1 VAPSTRLQSSRVLRK
16 VVDVEFM
23 VARDVYDRL
32 CSGNQFLLEDVQ
44 VQSATIPFDFRVSP
58 NLDLAQSRW
67 IVEDEVEVAISLHKA
82 LHEAKTIR
90 SGLLNEHGIWTWI
103 GVEVLRDYV
112 VNRWCKGYENG
123 RPQSP
128 EKCEYFLTGDGVH
141 AQSRCA
147 VRRLYI
153 AAETSVRADG
163 DYRWIA
169 KFLDNADIF
178 SAIFER
184 RLGMDSELAVAMLD
198 AYSSLG
204 SGSRATYRKAS
215 KLIGLALST
224 TCLEALDK
232 ADKRALVDDAL
243 NEVSLGLV
251 DGA

>member
-1 VAPSTRLQSSRVLRK
+1 
-16 VVDVEFM
+16 M

-32 CSGNQFLLEDVQ
+32 CSGSQFLIEDVQ
-44 VQSATIPFDFRVSP
+44 VQSVTVPFDFRVSP
-58 NLDLAQSRW
+58 NLDLAQSVW
-67 IVEDEVEVAISLHKA
+67 KVEDEVEVAISLHKA
-82 LHEAKTIR
+82 LHEAKTTR

-103 GVEVLRDYV
+103 GLEVLRDYV
-112 VNRWCKGYENG
+112 VNRWCNGYENG

-128 EKCEYFLTGDGVH
+128 EKCDYFLTGDGVH

-153 AAETSVRADG
+153 AAETSFRAES
-163 DYRWIA
+163 DYRWVA
-169 KFLDNADIF
+169 KFLANADIF

-184 RLGMDSELAVAMLD
+184 RLGMDSELAVAMVD
-198 AYSSLG
+198 AFTSLG
-204 SGSRATYRKAS
+204 TGSRATYRKAS

-232 ADKRALVDDAL
+232 ADKRALVNDA
-243 NEVSLGLV
+243 VSDVALGLV